1 MNLSFFITIWKQAGL
16 AQVETTMY
24 MYLTISA
31 GCDTEL
37 LASFIIF
44 FFAFTKLLCNILQ
57 HWNNI
62 AYRKTLWQVC
72 TKSISVMFFMY
83 LSISWHNNTSCS
95 CKLGRLV
102 VNHQMTHLQESAVHQ
117 LKTLDILINMAKK
130 KGRRESIIAVGEL
143 FDV

>member
-44 FFAFTKLLCNILQ
+44 FFCI
-57 HWNNI
+57 H
-62 AYRKTLWQVC
+62 
-72 TKSISVMFFMY
+72 
-83 LSISWHNNTSCS
+83 
-95 CKLGRLV
+95 
-102 VNHQMTHLQESAVHQ
+102 
-117 LKTLDILINMAKK
+117 
-130 KGRRESIIAVGEL
+130 
-143 FDV
+143 